1 MSQTDGTK
9 HFLNFQCDCHDISIH
24 QGKRCTRNASS
35 NMCSG
40 LQFLILGVLFQLHF
54 FHEVNIEMKTSG
66 SEVNSFLC
74 YTRSFQSCASSL
86 IDQALV
92 HLKAPHRA
100 WTLSGV
106 LLISQ
111 FPVSMSQPYTEDA
124 EPLPPVTLM

>member
-1 MSQTDGTK
+1 MHS
-9 HFLNFQCDCHDISIH
+9 
-24 QGKRCTRNASS
+24 RNESS
-35 NMCSG
+35 NICSG
-40 LQFLILGVLFQLHF
+40 LQFLILDVLFQLHFF

-111 FPVSMSQPYTEDA
+111 FPVSMSQP
-124 EPLPPVTLM
+124 